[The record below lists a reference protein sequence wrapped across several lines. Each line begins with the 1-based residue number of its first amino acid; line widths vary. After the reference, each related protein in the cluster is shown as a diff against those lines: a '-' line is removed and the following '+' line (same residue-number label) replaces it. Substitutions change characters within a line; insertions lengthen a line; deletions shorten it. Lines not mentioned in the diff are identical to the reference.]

1 MRKYLISDIFESSAH
16 QPLAENLKSRRG
28 FTLIELLVVIS
39 IISVLS
45 ALLMTNFVGVRQRG
59 RDAQR
64 KSDIRQI
71 QTALELYRSDNGSY
85 PISPL
90 PDCGGPFDYGSVTY
104 MQKIPCDPIEKT
116 DYPYISAGGLTYTIY
131 ACLENENDADRDLT
145 PQSTCASGVSF
156 TLLNP

>member
-1 MRKYLISDIFESSAH
+1 MYHEYMRKYLISDIFESSAH

-64 KSDIRQI
+64 KSDTRQI

-85 PISPL
+85 PTVFPV
-90 PDCGGPFDYGSVTY
+90 CGGPFIYNSATY
-104 MQKIPCDPIEKT
+104 MQKIPCDPTEKT
-116 DYPYISAGGLTYTIY
+116 DY
-131 ACLENENDADRDLT
+131 
-145 PQSTCASGVSF
+145 
-156 TLLNP
+156 